1 MSEAVSQTRAT
12 QDLDAG
18 RRPHW
23 QRWLEQL
30 GPLLALVVVTFGFAA
45 ADQLWGQG
53 RFIEF
58 RNVRVIL
65 VFAAPVAVAALGM
78 TLIIIT
84 GGIDL
89 SAGTGSML
97 CATVLAWALN
107 ADYPISAALALAI
120 GTGAVC
126 GLLNGLFIGVLR
138 IAPFI
143 VTLGSMTIFLGAAKH
158 LANSSTV
165 FVDRERVPDWLSKF
179 TSTAPP
185 HWIGWL
191 PNIPSGVWFALATAV
206 IVAIILQ
213 LTVFG
218 RHVQAVGSNEA
229 TARLC
234 GVNVFA
240 TKVWVYALGGI
251 LFGIAG
257 IYSFSLLSMANPT
270 EGIGKELKFIAAV
283 VIGGG
288 SLSGGRGSVLGTLA
302 GATIMGVISS
312 GCDQLGIRNATQ
324 DIMIG
329 AIIIAAVTLD
339 QLRNRRSER

>member
-1 MSEAVSQTRAT
+1 MER
-12 QDLDAG
+12 
-18 RRPHW
+18 
-23 QRWLEQL
+23 L
-30 GPLLALVVVTFGFAA
+30 GPLLALVVVTLGFAV
-45 ADQLWGQG
+45 ADQIWGQG

-58 RNVRVIL
+58 RNARVIL
-65 VFAAPVAVAALGM
+65 VFTAPVAVAALGM
-78 TLIIIT
+78 MLVIIT

-89 SAGTGSML
+89 SAGTASML
-97 CATVLAWALN
+97 CATVLAVTLN
-107 ADYPISAALALAI
+107 ADYPISMAVLAAVC
-120 GTGAVC
+120 TGAIC

-143 VTLGSMTIFLGAAKH
+143 VTLGTMTIFLGIAKH

-165 FVDRERVPDWLSKF
+165 FVERQRIPEWLSRF
-179 TSTAPP
+179 TTTAPP
-185 HWIGWL
+185 HWVGWM
-191 PNIPSGVWFALATAV
+191 PNIASGVWFALLISV
-206 IVAIILQ
+206 IVAVILS

-234 GVNVFA
+234 GVRVFR
-240 TKVWVYALGGI
+240 TKLSVYALAGV

-257 IYSFSLLSMANPT
+257 IYSFSLLRMANPG

-312 GCDQLGIRNATQ
+312 GCDQLGVVNATT
-324 DIMIG
+324 DMMIG
-329 AIIIAAVTLD
+329 IIIIAAVTLD
-339 QLRNRRSER
+339 QLRNRRQAV

>member
-1 MSEAVSQTRAT
+1 MSTSSDPKTATDVKSVSHRSWWTWFER
-12 QDLDAG
+12 
-18 RRPHW
+18 
-23 QRWLEQL
+23 L
-30 GPLLALVVVTFGFAA
+30 GPLLALVVVTLGFAI
-45 ADQLWGQG
+45 ADQIWGQG

-58 RNVRVIL
+58 RNARVIL
-65 VFAAPVAVAALGM
+65 VFTAPVAVAALGM
-78 TLIIIT
+78 MLVIIT

-89 SAGTGSML
+89 SAGTASML
-97 CATVLAWALN
+97 CATVLAVTLN
-107 ADYPISAALALAI
+107 ADYPIAMAVVAAI
-120 GTGAVC
+120 GTGAMC

-143 VTLGSMTIFLGAAKH
+143 VTLGTMTIFLGIAKH

-165 FVDRERVPDWLSKF
+165 FVQRQRIPEWLSMF

-185 HWIGWL
+185 HWIGWM
-191 PNIPSGVWFALATAV
+191 PNVAAGVWFALLISV
-206 IVAIILQ
+206 IVAVILS

-234 GVNVFA
+234 GVSVFR
-240 TKVWVYALGGI
+240 TKLCVYALAGV

-257 IYSFSLLSMANPT
+257 IYSFSLLRMANPG

-288 SLSGGRGSVLGTLA
+288 SLSGGRGSVMGTLA

-312 GCDQLGIRNATQ
+312 GCDQLGVVNATT
-324 DIMIG
+324 DMMIG
-329 AIIIAAVTLD
+329 IIIIAAVTLD
-339 QLRNRRSER
+339 QLRSRRQVT